1 MIWYK
6 HDAPWLPPANA
17 QRCLTISTRSPWRP
31 TEFVHVPEVLEPPCG
46 IDHGK
51 IHVEIPIWLLSTCN
65 HVDQLDKTHV
75 ELGFVRAGCTI
86 GTLQKVADTFHPA
99 SISITLELTRGI
111 STKMLTTCPHPI
123 PRTVTEADRW
133 AATSLSAYTLGSEYT
148 YIYLASLQTKLV
160 VRSMPFQVEAV
171 IAALLPEL
179 LKLRPQH
186 LFRVY
191 GPEFAPEG
199 VWVDRCWS
207 VNPLL
212 DTRSTDG
219 CGAEVAMLT
228 CIDK

>member
-1 MIWYK
+1 MQ
-6 HDAPWLPPANA
+6 L
-17 QRCLTISTRSPWRP
+17 RP

-51 IHVEIPIWLLSTCN
+51 IHVEIPIWLLSTCD
-65 HVDQLDKTHV
+65 HVDQLDETRV
-75 ELGFVRAGCTI
+75 ELDFVRAGCTI
-86 GTLQKVADTFHPA
+86 VTLQEVADTFHPA
-99 SISITLELTRGI
+99 SISTTLELTSSI
-111 STKMLTTCPHPI
+111 SPKMLTTCPHPI

-133 AATSLSAYTLGSEYT
+133 AAASLSPRTLGLEYT
-148 YIYLASLQTKLV
+148 YVYLTSLQTKPV

-171 IAALLPEL
+171 IATLLPEL

-212 DTRSTDG
+212 DTRSRMAAGQRLRDSLVLTN
-219 CGAEVAMLT
+219 EV
-228 CIDK
+228 